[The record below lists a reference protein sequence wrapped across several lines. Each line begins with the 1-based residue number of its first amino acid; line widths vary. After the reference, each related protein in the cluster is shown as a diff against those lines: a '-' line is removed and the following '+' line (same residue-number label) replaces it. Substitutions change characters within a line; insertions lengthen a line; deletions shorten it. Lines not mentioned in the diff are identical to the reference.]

1 MNTPALIKVPD
12 FQRSFVDTR
21 EHRRVIRRPTETW
34 HRFLY
39 ILRRR
44 HTHTQLPIVI
54 CFQNTKQI
62 KALKHYCE
70 GPLLSLLLF
79 YTGLGLS
86 L

>member
-44 HTHTQLPIVI
+44 HTHTITYRHMFPEHETDKS
-54 CFQNTKQI
+54 TKT
-62 KALKHYCE
+62 
-70 GPLLSLLLF
+70 LL
-79 YTGLGLS
+79 
-86 L
+86 